1 MTEMNTE
8 KTIKRVKGDCIR
20 PGKYIYD
27 TEGKPVQ
34 AHGGSIFYE
43 NDTFYWY
50 GENKEGVTGRAV
62 GGNPAIWHN
71 GVKMYSS
78 KDLYNWKDEG
88 VLIVDN
94 ENPDHPFYPGRIMD
108 RPHIIFCPKTKKY
121 VMWAKIADLLG
132 GQGFDVGYYAVA
144 ESDKINGKYTV
155 VNKETRA
162 LPGDFDLFTKDDK
175 AYIVYEYPHTETI
188 VRSLSEDFR
197 SFGEEI
203 SHHQPAP
210 YPPFAREAAAYFTRG
225 GKGYLLTSGTTG
237 YFPNESEIAEIDNIH
252 GEWKNLGNACRGDKN
267 KNSFHAQFSSVFKHP
282 KKKDLYIALGDRWL
296 VDLPP
301 EYVSGKDLF
310 ESWFN
315 PEKEKLPETLLKEY
329 TDENTSLATYVWLPV
344 RFDEKDMPYI
354 EWQNEW
360 KIEDF
365 KDE

>member
-1 MTEMNTE
+1 MNDNL
-8 KTIKRVKGDCIR
+8 IKKVKGNSIK

-43 NDTFYWY
+43 NDTFYLY
-50 GENKEGVTGRAV
+50 GEDKSGVTGRAV

-71 GVKMYSS
+71 GVRMYSS
-78 KDLYNWKDEG
+78 RDFYNWKDEG
-88 VLIVDN
+88 TLIVER
-94 ENPDHPFYPGRIMD
+94 ENPEHPFYTGRIMD

-121 VMWAKIADLLG
+121 VMWAKIADLLCG
-132 GQGFDVGYYAVA
+132 GQGFNVGYYAVA
-144 ESDKINGKYTV
+144 ESDKINGKYEV

-162 LPGDFDLFTKDDK
+162 LPGDFDLFTIGEKG
-175 AYIVYEYPHTETI
+175 YIVYENPHTETV
-188 VRSLSEDFR
+188 VRDLSDDFR

-203 SHHQPAP
+203 SRHQPAP
-210 YPPFAREAAAYFTRG
+210 YPPFAREAAAYFTRR
-225 GKGYLLTSGTTG
+225 GKSYILTSGTTG
-237 YFPNESEIAEIDNIH
+237 YFPNQSEISETEDIH
-252 GEWKNLGNACRGDKN
+252 GKWKNLGNACRGDKN

-315 PEKEKLPETLLKEY
+315 PKKKKLSESLLSEY
-329 TDENTSLATYVWLPV
+329 TDENTSLATYVWLPIK
-344 RFDEKDMPYI
+344 FDKKGKPYI
-354 EWQNEW
+354 EWVNEW
-360 KIEDF
+360 KTEDF
-365 KDE
+365 EDE